1 MVLTR
6 KTYFKYKVTNK
17 LKVKKIEKDLLKDVN
32 QMEAGVAMLISDKV
46 DFRTRNIIR
55 DKGGDFIMIGDSI
68 PQEVKTVVVHHS
80 IICNDKGMET
90 T

>member
-1 MVLTR
+1 MLLTR

-17 LKVKKIEKDLLKDVN
+17 LKVENIEKDLLKDIN

-55 DKGGDFIMIGDSI
+55 DKGGDFIM
-68 PQEVKTVVVHHS
+68 T
-80 IICNDKGMET
+80 ET
-90 T
+90 QFLKKLKQL